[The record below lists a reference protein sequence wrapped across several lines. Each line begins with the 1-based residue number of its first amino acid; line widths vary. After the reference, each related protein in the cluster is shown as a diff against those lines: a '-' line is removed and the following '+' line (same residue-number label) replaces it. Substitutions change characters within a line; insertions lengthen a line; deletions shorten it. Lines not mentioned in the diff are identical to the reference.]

1 MYKSGT
7 KVTVVPYAVWFDR
20 CSTSRF
26 SGNTLCVYLRVF
38 AFNGYR
44 LAIGNIMGN
53 TVYNIQMIVCVLDTS
68 FYCSKIGGIRITRC
82 SSVFM

>member
-7 KVTVVPYAVWFDR
+7 KVTVIPYAVRFDR
-20 CSTSRF
+20 CSTSHF
-26 SGNTLCVYLRVF
+26 SVYLRVF

-53 TVYNIQMIVCVLDTS
+53 TVNNIQMIVCVLDTS
-68 FYCSKIGGIRITRC
+68 FYFSKIGGIRNMHIYLYGAL
-82 SSVFM
+82 